1 MKKLSVALFIMS
13 AGCVSYAQEIAPQ
26 NVPSAVVTAFQQ
38 KFPQQV
44 VKEWELKKG
53 LYEAEFEI
61 SNMEHAV
68 YIDSTGKIV
77 KHKQEIAVSELPAA
91 VTASIQK
98 SFSAYK
104 TEEAKKIEA
113 GSVITYKVELEKGEE
128 ERKVTFAADG
138 KIIENK
144 AD

>member
-1 MKKLSVALFIMS
+1 MKKLSIALFIMS
-13 AGCVSYAQEIAPQ
+13 ASCVSYAQEIAPQ
-26 NVPSAVVTAFQQ
+26 NVPAAVVTAFQK

-44 VKEWELKKG
+44 VEEWELKKG

-61 SNMEHAV
+61 SSMDHTV
-68 YIDSTGKIV
+68 YIDSTGEIV
-77 KHKQEIAVSELPAA
+77 KHKQEIAVSELSAA
-91 VTASIQK
+91 VNTAIQK
-98 SFSAYK
+98 SFNGYK
-104 TEEAKKIEA
+104 TKEAKKIEA
-113 GSVITYKVELEKGEE
+113 ASVITYKVELEKGGE